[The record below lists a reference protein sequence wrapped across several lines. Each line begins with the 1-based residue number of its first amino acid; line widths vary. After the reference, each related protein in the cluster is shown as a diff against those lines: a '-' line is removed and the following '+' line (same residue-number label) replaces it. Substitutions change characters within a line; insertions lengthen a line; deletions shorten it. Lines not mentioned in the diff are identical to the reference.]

1 MWLARQGRDRPSTD
15 PALESL
21 KFLAGMNPR
30 DRQNRQQGLFG
41 IEYRVL
47 KQSVFDKI
55 QREKKEFKD
64 KRARELTKKLAAEP
78 MGLNELDR
86 RIDKEVE
93 RQTREKFASPV
104 GPWTP
109 INQTHPPKMPS
120 IGAH

>member
-1 MWLARQGRDRPSTD
+1 
-15 PALESL
+15 
-21 KFLAGMNPR
+21 
-30 DRQNRQQGLFG
+30 
-41 IEYRVL
+41 
-47 KQSVFDKI
+47 
-55 QREKKEFKD
+55 
-64 KRARELTKKLAAEP
+64 

-120 IGAH
+120 IARINPLTQSVAMTCPATIASQGMPAGDAC